1 MSTIVAISTPR
12 GRGAL
17 GIIRLSGADALGI
30 TGQISGSSAEVEPRR
45 PVLQNLK
52 DAQTSEI
59 IDQALITY
67 FKAPHSLTGED
78 VVELSCHGSP
88 VVLRRIIDMA
98 LSFGARLA
106 GPGEFT
112 LRALSNGKLNLAQAE
127 AIRDLISS
135 QTEAA
140 ARQAARQLNG
150 ELAAA
155 LEPLKNRLVEVIVLL
170 ESAVEFVEDDLPPPQ
185 VKVIEESLTFIGDGV
200 EKLARSYGAGHLLQD
215 GIKLTIVGSPN
226 VGKSSLF
233 NKLLERERAIV
244 SDIPGTTRDTLCE
257 PVDIEGVPV
266 LLSDT
271 AGLRETADGIE
282 GLGIQRTHRAMSDA
296 DLVMVVVDGSVPTDH
311 EDLRVLTSTQLAR
324 RILVLNKC
332 DLPGY
337 QAGSSE
343 LLSRGAIR
351 VSALTGEGLDN
362 LRAAILGSFDM
373 TTMESGNLLV
383 TNARH
388 HDLLRHAHRELKDAE
403 VLLGDRESEELVL
416 EPLHN
421 ALRFLGE
428 ITGETTTEEI
438 LSQIFATF
446 CIGK

>member
-17 GIIRLSGADALGI
+17 GIVRLSGADALRI
-30 TGQISGSSAEVEPRR
+30 TKQIAGKAFEIEARR
-45 PVLQNLK
+45 PTLHTLK
-52 DAQTSEI
+52 DSQTSEI

-67 FKAPHSLTGED
+67 FEAPHSLTGED

-88 VVLRRIIDMA
+88 IVLRRIIDMA
-98 LSFGARLA
+98 LCFGAQLA

-112 LRALSNGKLNLAQAE
+112 LRALSSGKMNLAQAE

-170 ESAVEFVEDDLPPPQ
+170 ESAVEFVEDDLPEPQ
-185 VKVIEESLTFIGDGV
+185 IKAVEESLSFIADGV
-200 EKLARSYGAGHLLQD
+200 ETLARSYNTGHLLQD
-215 GIKLTIVGSPN
+215 GIKITIVGSPN
-226 VGKSSLF
+226 VGKSSIF
-233 NKLLERERAIV
+233 NRLLERERAIV
-244 SDIPGTTRDTLCE
+244 SDVPGTTRDTLCE

-271 AGLRETADGIE
+271 AGLRETVDGIE
-282 GLGIQRTHRAMSDA
+282 SLGIQRTHRAMSDA
-296 DLVMVVVDGSVPTDH
+296 DLVIVVMDGSIPTGP
-311 EDLRVLTSTQLAR
+311 EDLKVLASTVIAR
-324 RILVLNKC
+324 RILVVNKC

-337 QAGSSE
+337 QANRNE
-343 LLSRGAIR
+343 FLRLDAIH

-362 LRAAILGSFDM
+362 LATAILETFDVTM
-373 TTMESGNLLV
+373 MESGNLLV

-388 HDLLRHAHRELKDAE
+388 HDLLRRAHCELKAGE
-403 VLLGDRESEELVL
+403 VLLSDGESEELVL
-416 EPLHN
+416 QPLHN

>member
-17 GIIRLSGADALGI
+17 GIIRLSGADALRI
-30 TGQISGSSAEVEPRR
+30 SRQIAGLSFEVEPRR
-45 PVLQNLK
+45 PTLQNLK
-52 DAQTSEI
+52 DSQTSEI

-67 FKAPHSLTGED
+67 FKAPYSLTGED
-78 VVELSCHGSP
+78 VVEVSCHGSP
-88 VVLRRIIDMA
+88 VVLRRIIDLA

-155 LEPLKNRLVEVIVLL
+155 LEPLKNTLIEVIVLL
-170 ESAVEFVEDDLPPPQ
+170 ESAIEFVEDDLPPP
-185 VKVIEESLTFIGDGV
+185 
-200 EKLARSYGAGHLLQD
+200 LLQD

-233 NKLLERERAIV
+233 NRLLARERAIV
-244 SDIPGTTRDTLCE
+244 SDMPGTTRDTLSE
-257 PVDIEGVPV
+257 PVDMEGVPV

-271 AGLRETADGIE
+271 AGLRETPDRIE
-282 GLGIQRTHRAMSDA
+282 SLGIQRTHRSMSDA
-296 DLVMVVVDGSVPTDH
+296 DLVMVVVDGSVPIGPQ
-311 EDLRVLTSTQLAR
+311 DLRVLTSTQVAR

-332 DLPGY
+332 DLPRY
-337 QAGSSE
+337 QTSSDE
-343 LLSRGAIR
+343 LLSHDAIH

-362 LRAAILGSFDM
+362 LRTAILEMFDM
-373 TTMESGNLLV
+373 TMMESGNLLV

-388 HDLLRHAHRELKDAE
+388 HDLLRHAHRELKAAE
-403 VLLGDRESEELVL
+403 VLLSGRASEELVL